1 MSLLHPQ
8 PSRPESLA
16 GRLSRQ
22 LLWLVG
28 GAWLLAAALGA
39 WHARSEI
46 QEGMDSTLADSASR
60 LLLLV
65 GQGQPIAT
73 SMVQELA
80 DPDDHQFYQLVDEHN
95 RVLQR
100 SADAPEQALD
110 LPLRPGFADLPGWRV
125 YSQRHPAQ
133 PLWIR
138 MADDAGHRRQAVL
151 ENILSLV
158 LPLLALLPALVLLIR
173 WQVRRGLA
181 PLRQLAEEIGRRSSQ
196 DLRSIADT
204 DGLPT
209 ELQQIGHST
218 NHLLLRL
225 SEALDTEKALAAN
238 AAHELRTPLATL
250 RLRLRRLQDMGLA
263 PAAREQALSAE
274 ASVLQLG
281 RRAEKLLQLSR
292 AESAAALGSA
302 PVNLASLAGQVAQ
315 EFWADTQLLERLQ
328 LHVPE
333 DCDVLALGDFDAL
346 AIVLRNLIENAQR
359 HAPGS
364 AIELSV
370 ELPATLRV
378 RDHGPGVPAA
388 ALAQI
393 QERHRRRS
401 GAGYGLGLS
410 IVSTIVE
417 RQGGTL
423 SLQAPARGSGLE
435 VCVRL
440 RPAAEA
446 TQSRQTPRAA

>member
-8 PSRPESLA
+8 PVLPDSLA
-16 GRLSRQ
+16 GRLSRP

-39 WHARSEI
+39 WHARTEI

-60 LLLLV
+60 LLLLL
-65 GQGQPIAT
+65 GQGPPAAT
-73 SMVQELA
+73 GTAQEFT
-80 DPDDHQFYQLVDEHN
+80 DPQEHQFYQLVDERN

-110 LPLRPGFADLPGWRV
+110 LPLRAGFADLPGWRV
-125 YSQRHPAQ
+125 YSQRHPVQ

-138 MADDAGHRRQAVL
+138 MADDAGYRRQAVL

-158 LPLLALLPALVLLIR
+158 LPLLALLPALALLIR

-181 PLRQLAEEIGRRSSQ
+181 PLRQLAEEIDRRSGQNLSA
-196 DLRSIADT
+196 IADAAV
-204 DGLPT
+204 LPA
-209 ELQQIGHST
+209 ELQQIGQST
-218 NHLLLRL
+218 NRLLLRL
-225 SEALDTEKALAAN
+225 SEALDGEKALAAN

-263 PAAREQALSAE
+263 PAAREQVLSAE
-274 ASVLQLG
+274 ASLLQLG
-281 RRAEKLLQLSR
+281 RRAERLLQLSQ
-292 AESAAALGSA
+292 AEAAAAPGRA

-315 EFWADTQLLERLQ
+315 EFWADARLLERLRLQ
-328 LHVPE
+328 VPE
-333 DCDVLALGDFDAL
+333 HQDALALGDFEAL
-346 AIVLRNLIENAQR
+346 AIVLRNLIENAQH

-364 AIELSV
+364 LIELSV

-401 GAGYGLGLS
+401 SAGYGLGLA
-410 IVSTIVE
+410 IVSTIVA
-417 RQGGTL
+417 RQGGEL
-423 SLQAPARGSGLE
+423 SLRAPAQGGGLE
-435 VCVRL
+435 VCIRL
-440 RPAAEA
+440 RPAD
-446 TQSRQTPRAA
+446 AAASAA